1 MIGSSQ
7 PRKQRKFRFN
17 APMHARQKFLNVHIS
32 KELRQK
38 LNTGKRA
45 IGVRKGDTVKV
56 MAGAHK
62 GESGKISSVNLRTG
76 MVFIDSIKRKKSKGK
91 EILVPIYSS
100 NLYITDLD
108 MSDKYRK
115 GIIERGKKM

>member
-1 MIGSSQ
+1 MIESAQ
-7 PRKQRKFRFN
+7 PRKQRKFRFT
-17 APMHARQKFLNVHIS
+17 APMHERQKFLNVHIS

-38 LNTGKRA
+38 LSTKKRA

-56 MAGAHK
+56 MAGSHK
-62 GESGKISSVNLRTG
+62 GESGKVSSVNLRTG
-76 MVFIDSIKRKKSKGK
+76 TVFIENIKRKKSKGK
-91 EILVPIYSS
+91 EVLVPIYSS

-115 GIIERGKKM
+115 GIIERGRKV

>member
-1 MIGSSQ
+1 MIESAQ

-32 KELRQK
+32 KELKQK
-38 LNTGKRA
+38 LNTKRRTIA
-45 IGVRKGDTVKV
+45 VRTGDTVKV

-62 GESGKISSVNLRTG
+62 GKSGKVSNVDLRTS
-76 MVFIDSIKRKKSKGK
+76 MVFIEGIKRKKAKGK
-91 EILVPIYSS
+91 EVLVPIYSS

-108 MSDKYRK
+108 MTDKYRK
-115 GIIERGKKM
+115 GVIDRGRKA